1 MKQCLSKCKELDVT
15 CPVEACRHWI
25 EFEEDHNCSLCSIE
39 KNGSMTL
46 REIAGRLGI
55 SFVRVKQIQ
64 DKSIKKIGLFFDK
77 DSI

>member
-1 MKQCLSKCKELDVT
+1 MRKCLEKCIELQVS
-15 CPVEACRHWI
+15 CPVKDCRYWVSY
-25 EFEEDHNCSLCSIE
+25 ESEMNCCLRSVDE
-39 KNGSMTL
+39 NGSMTL
-46 REIAGRLGI
+46 REVADRLGV